1 MTLFVTRSYSQADVQ
16 AMVQLGLHPVLARLY
31 ASRGLRQTGASSMGL
46 TDLLA
51 PNTLKGAAE
60 AAVFLADAIMQSKRL
75 LIIADYDCDGATACA
90 VALRGLRSMGA
101 QVDYLVPNRF
111 EYGYGLT
118 PEIVALAAQR
128 RPDVL
133 ITVDNGIASIDG
145 VRAAQACG
153 IDVVITDHHLPGAEL
168 PEASAIVNPNQP
180 GCTFT
185 SKHLAG
191 VGVMFYVL
199 LSLRAELR
207 QRGFFRGLFDKKT
220 QPPLKQL
227 LDLVAL
233 GTVADLVK
241 LDSNNRILVAQ
252 GLAQIRTGHLQA
264 GLAAL
269 FTISGRNAR
278 HATTVDLGFSLG
290 PRINAAGRLA
300 DMSLGIECL
309 ITDDLEHGLALANT
323 LDEMNRQRR
332 VIEAEIQASALID
345 LSEFEPHQ
353 AMTLSVYQEEWHQG
367 VIGIVAARLKEK
379 FHRPTF
385 VFALAGEEKG
395 CAIAKGSGRSI
406 SGFHLQDALDL
417 ISKRYPDLILKFG
430 GHAMAA
436 GLTIRAH
443 DIERFRGA
451 FEEAGRELLS
461 AALLTRTIETDGEL
475 EHSYFTSPFITLLEQ
490 QIWGQGFPAPLFSG
504 EFMVRSQ
511 TLLKEKHMR
520 LDLMRDGKRYQAIFF
535 NHATPLPQHI
545 FAAYRLSNNVY
556 NGMTRVQLLIEHIV

>member
-241 LDSNNRILVAQ
+241 LDV
-252 GLAQIRTGHLQA
+252 
-264 GLAAL
+264 
-269 FTISGRNAR
+269 
-278 HATTVDLGFSLG
+278 
-290 PRINAAGRLA
+290 
-300 DMSLGIECL
+300 
-309 ITDDLEHGLALANT
+309 
-323 LDEMNRQRR
+323 
-332 VIEAEIQASALID
+332 
-345 LSEFEPHQ
+345 
-353 AMTLSVYQEEWHQG
+353 
-367 VIGIVAARLKEK
+367 
-379 FHRPTF
+379 
-385 VFALAGEEKG
+385 
-395 CAIAKGSGRSI
+395 
-406 SGFHLQDALDL
+406 
-417 ISKRYPDLILKFG
+417 
-430 GHAMAA
+430 
-436 GLTIRAH
+436 
-443 DIERFRGA
+443 
-451 FEEAGRELLS
+451 
-461 AALLTRTIETDGEL
+461 
-475 EHSYFTSPFITLLEQ
+475 
-490 QIWGQGFPAPLFSG
+490 
-504 EFMVRSQ
+504 
-511 TLLKEKHMR
+511 
-520 LDLMRDGKRYQAIFF
+520 
-535 NHATPLPQHI
+535 
-545 FAAYRLSNNVY
+545 
-556 NGMTRVQLLIEHIV
+556 